1 MKIATLLVLSSITG
15 IAFMTGKFFVYDRC
29 YEDEVKETFKLF
41 YIILDTFKDIG
52 TAFLILNYL
61 LK

>member
-1 MKIATLLVLSSITG
+1 
-15 IAFMTGKFFVYDRC
+15 MTGKFFVYDRC
-29 YEDEVKETFKLF
+29 YENEVKETFKLF